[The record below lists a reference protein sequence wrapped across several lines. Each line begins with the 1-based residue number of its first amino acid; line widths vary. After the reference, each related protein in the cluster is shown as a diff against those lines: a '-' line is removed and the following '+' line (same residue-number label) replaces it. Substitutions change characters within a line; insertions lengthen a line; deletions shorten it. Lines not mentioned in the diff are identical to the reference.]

1 MWQIIISICGI
12 IGTVYLILQCYQV
25 LFLAGFFKKTT
36 YKKTENFHTYGICIP
51 ARNESKV
58 IRNILESIENQDYDK
73 EKLTI
78 FVIADNCTDSTAEIV
93 REYSQNSKLKI
104 VVYEHNNK
112 DERTKGYALRYL
124 FEQIK
129 QDYGSTDCFD
139 GYFVFDADNVLK
151 SDYITR
157 MNEAFDAGN
166 EVVTSF
172 RNTKNFAQ
180 NWISFSYAIHWLR
193 TCLFEHRGKD
203 LLKLSCRIQGTGFV
217 FANRFVENGWNYT
230 SLTEDRA
237 FCTDVV
243 VKGYKVAYC
252 EDAKFYD
259 EQPYNLKIS
268 FRQRI
273 RWSKGHL
280 QSAVENE
287 PKLIKN
293 VFKFSSNSVR
303 SYDIFWLNFPGQIE
317 SGFRKII
324 TWICQIVIAVLAYTF
339 WGGVLGI
346 LKSILIS
353 YLTFWLTRMLQA
365 IITYIFYRKE
375 IEKMSFAK
383 LCWYILLFPLFDEI
397 GKWSMYIALFKKVEW
412 KPIPHDYTMDIN
424 KLKK

>member
-1 MWQIIISICGI
+1 MWQTIIKICSIIGI
-12 IGTVYLILQCYQV
+12 IYLVLQSYQV
-25 LFLAGFFKKTT
+25 LFLVGFFKKTT
-36 YKKTENFHTYGICIP
+36 YKKTENFHKYGICIP
-51 ARNESKV
+51 ARNEAKV
-58 IRNILESIENQDYDK
+58 IKNLLQSIENQDYDK
-73 EKLTI
+73 QKLTV
-78 FVIADNCTDSTAEIV
+78 FVVADNCTDNTAEIAK
-93 REYSQNSKLKI
+93 EYAQNSNLNI

-112 DERTKGYALRYL
+112 DERTKGFALKYL

-129 QDYGSTDCFD
+129 QDYGSTNCFD
-139 GYFVFDADNVLK
+139 GYFIFDADNVLN
-151 SDYITR
+151 SDYITK

-237 FCTDVV
+237 FCTDIV

-259 EQPYNLKIS
+259 EQPNNLKIS

-293 VFKFSSNSVR
+293 IFKFNNNSIR
-303 SYDIFWLNFPGQIE
+303 SYDIFWLNFPAQIE
-317 SGFRKII
+317 SGFRKLI
-324 TWICQIVIAVLAYTF
+324 TWICQIVIAILAYQL
-339 WGGVLGI
+339 WGGVFGI
-346 LKSILIS
+346 LKAIIIS

-365 IITYIFYRKE
+365 IITCIFYRKE
-375 IEKMSFAK
+375 IEKMHLNK
-383 LCWYILLFPLFDEI
+383 LCWYIFLFPLFDEI

-412 KPIPHDYTMDIN
+412 KPIPHDYTMDLD